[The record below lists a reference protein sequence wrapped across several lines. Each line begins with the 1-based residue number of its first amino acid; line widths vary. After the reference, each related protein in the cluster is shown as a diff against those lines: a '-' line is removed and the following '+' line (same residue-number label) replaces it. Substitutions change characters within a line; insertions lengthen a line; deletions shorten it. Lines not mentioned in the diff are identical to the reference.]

1 MSVPTSR
8 ATFREY
14 CLRRL
19 GQPVIEINVDE
30 DQVDD
35 RIDEALK
42 YFWDYHFDGSEKI
55 FYKYEVT
62 EQTLANK
69 YVTMPDNVIG
79 VVNLFPARASMGS
92 NNLFDVRYQ
101 IALNDIY
108 TLSNTSLIPYYMA
121 MSHLSLLENLLV
133 GQQPIRYNRHMNRLH
148 IDMDWNSVS
157 VGDFIVSEAYQIVD
171 PDVFTKA
178 WGDRWLQ
185 LYASCL
191 IKQQWGVN
199 ISKFNNMKFPGGVTF
214 NGDKIYNDATQE
226 RSDLEHEMI
235 FSYSIPALDMIG

>member
-19 GQPVIEINVDE
+19 GKPVIEINVDE

-55 FYKYEVT
+55 YYKYEVT
-62 EQTLANK
+62 DQTLTNK

-148 IDMDWNSVS
+148 IDMDWNTVS

-185 LYASCL
+185 RYASCL

-199 ISKFNNMKFPGGVTF
+199 ISKFNNMKLPGGVTF